1 MEVRKNANDLLTQSS
16 FNGFREH
23 TKCRKTNDAH
33 RHMDID
39 YKSSLG
45 LRSNDLTIGTQTIKE
60 NLAEI
65 LLKVAVSILT
75 LTLVQNKA
83 QLGINY
89 QLVKYFNC
97 CSDIIKKGINFCFL
111 RKVKIVE

>member
-60 NLAEI
+60 NLVYFI
-65 LLKVAVSILT
+65 LRFLLYEG
-75 LTLVQNKA
+75 NKN
-83 QLGINY
+83 LY
-89 QLVKYFNC
+89 L
-97 CSDIIKKGINFCFL
+97 FL
-111 RKVKIVE
+111 